1 MTIYNYI
8 ALVCL
13 WLTRNYKELNDVL
26 IFAKNYYFQHGA
38 SAMVQTRIFHYT
50 TSRTFCQV
58 KNCTKI
64 FLF

>member
-26 IFAKNYYFQHGA
+26 IFAKNYYF
-38 SAMVQTRIFHYT
+38 
-50 TSRTFCQV
+50 
-58 KNCTKI
+58 
-64 FLF
+64 